1 MVICKMFEGVAY
13 DSAKNFCCIPNIL
26 ITINAENEKIL
37 VFLYISY
44 YKNSNFGDIY
54 MQSLKN
60 KIVLVTGAS
69 SGIGAACAEC
79 FAKEKANVI
88 IVARREDRLVQLAK
102 KLKRENGVKVLSLKL
117 DVANASA
124 VAQKISSLN
133 NEWQNIDILV
143 NNAGCSL
150 SSDTI
155 LEMPIA
161 KLDAVIDTNIKGL
174 LYVTK
179 SVLPLMLKR
188 KVGHI
193 INIGSL
199 VAHYVFSN
207 SNVYSPSKHAVKAIT
222 QMLRIDLL
230 GTPIRVSQVDPGAT
244 RTEFSE
250 VRWGDKERAK
260 AFYDKMVAL
269 EPIDIAETIIF
280 CATRKPHVNIDDI
293 IVNNIDMAGT
303 YSAKKGSGNIFD

>member
-1 MVICKMFEGVAY
+1 MYRF
-13 DSAKNFCCIPNIL
+13 
-26 ITINAENEKIL
+26 
-37 VFLYISY
+37 ISRLHF
-44 YKNSNFGDIY
+44 NCFNFGDIY

-60 KIVLVTGAS
+60 KIVLITGAS

-79 FAKEKANVI
+79 FAKEKAKI
-88 IVARREDRLVQLAK
+88 IIAARRKAKLLQLAK
-102 KLKRENGVKVLSLKL
+102 KLEEDNGVKVLPLEL
-117 DVANASA
+117 DVTDSSA
-124 VAQKISSLN
+124 VAQKISSLSD
-133 NEWQNIDILV
+133 EWRNIDILV

-150 SSDTI
+150 SSETI
-155 LEMPIA
+155 FDMPID
-161 KLDAVIDTNIKGL
+161 KIDAVIDTNIKGL
-174 LYVTK
+174 LYVSK
-179 SVLPLMLKR
+179 SVLAIMLKR
-188 KVGHI
+188 NIGHI

-260 AFYDKMVAL
+260 AFYDKMIAL
-269 EPIDIAETIIF
+269 EPMDIAEAVIF
-280 CATRKPHVNIDDI
+280 CATRKPHINIDDI
-293 IVNNIDMAGT
+293 VVNNIDMAGT
-303 YSAKKGSGNIFD
+303 YSAQKKVGGSIFDK